1 MTRKDYLVKYHKV
14 LFELRYM
21 EKSLRR
27 IAKEQKVGLSTV
39 MRLKKKFALSN
50 NAKNNWPCR
59 ALWGIFLKKVDAK
72 VHFSHQNRSSFVRFI
87 SEGFPTLGTR

>member
-1 MTRKDYLVKYHKV
+1 MTRRDYYIKYHKV

-39 MRLKKKFALSN
+39 MRLKKRFAL
-50 NAKNNWPCR
+50 
-59 ALWGIFLKKVDAK
+59 
-72 VHFSHQNRSSFVRFI
+72 
-87 SEGFPTLGTR
+87 

>member
-1 MTRKDYLVKYHKV
+1 MTRRDYYIKYHKV

-39 MRLKKKFALSN
+39 MRLKKKFAL
-50 NAKNNWPCR
+50 
-59 ALWGIFLKKVDAK
+59 
-72 VHFSHQNRSSFVRFI
+72 
-87 SEGFPTLGTR
+87 

>member
-1 MTRKDYLVKYHKV
+1 MGRPKLTRRDYCIKYHKV

-39 MRLKKKFALSN
+39 MRLKKRFAL
-50 NAKNNWPCR
+50 
-59 ALWGIFLKKVDAK
+59 
-72 VHFSHQNRSSFVRFI
+72 
-87 SEGFPTLGTR
+87 

>member
-1 MTRKDYLVKYHKV
+1 MGRPRMTRRDYYIKYHKV

-39 MRLKKKFALSN
+39 MRLKK
-50 NAKNNWPCR
+50 
-59 ALWGIFLKKVDAK
+59 
-72 VHFSHQNRSSFVRFI
+72 RF
-87 SEGFPTLGTR
+87 GL

>member
-1 MTRKDYLVKYHKV
+1 MTRKDYLMKYRRV

-39 MRLKKKFALSN
+39 MRLKK
-50 NAKNNWPCR
+50 
-59 ALWGIFLKKVDAK
+59 
-72 VHFSHQNRSSFVRFI
+72 RF
-87 SEGFPTLGTR
+87 GL